1 MRIHNGIAVSAQ
13 RLTRGAMAIGNFD
26 GVHLGHRGL
35 FDAARSAARARGGP
49 SCALTFEPHP
59 ARLLAPDYAPPL
71 ICSPARKQEL
81 LAEVGVEELVVQP
94 FDRAFAQTEPGRFV
108 ELLIA
113 TGIAEVVVG
122 HDFTYGR
129 ERAGTVE
136 TLRTDLEAS
145 GVRLQVVPPIC
156 LHGLVVSSTK
166 IREFTLEGRVEAAA
180 QLLGRPFDLDG
191 DVVRG
196 VGRGRKLGW
205 PTANIR
211 TEAELLPAVGV
222 YAVRA
227 RLFQTPITTTNTTT
241 TYVPPLLGPPLP
253 GAANLGLNP
262 TFRDDAHAGSRR
274 EPLMLEV
281 HLFDLDQDLYGLA
294 LRVEFVHRLRDERR
308 FPNVEALKD
317 QIARDVAAARR
328 LLSV

>member
-1 MRIHNGIAVSAQ
+1 MRIHSGIAASAR
-13 RLTRGAMAIGNFD
+13 RLMRGALAIGNFD

-35 FDAARSAARARGGP
+35 FAAATGAAQRQGGP

-59 ARLLAPDYAPPL
+59 ARLLAPQYAPPL
-71 ICSPARKQEL
+71 ICTRARKREL
-81 LAEVGVEELVVQP
+81 LAFAGVDELVEQP
-94 FDRAFAQTEPGRFV
+94 FDRAFAQTEPDAFV
-108 ELLIA
+108 DLLLA
-113 TGIAEVVVG
+113 TGVATIVVG

-129 ERAGTVE
+129 ERRGTVE
-136 TLRTDLEAS
+136 TLRTALEQCA
-145 GVRLQVVPPIC
+145 VRLHVVPAVTV
-156 LHGLVVSSTK
+156 HGLVVSSTK

-227 RLFQTPITTTNTTT
+227 YLIEAPPSADAIPAPEPIRYIPPRLGAAVF
-241 TYVPPLLGPPLP
+241 

-262 TFRDDAHAGSRR
+262 TFRDDAHAGSGR

-281 HLFDLDQDLYGLA
+281 HLLDLDQDLYGRT
-294 LRVEFVHRLRDERR
+294 LRVAFVHRLRDERR
-308 FPNVEALKD
+308 FPNVEALKA
-317 QIARDVAAARR
+317 QIE
-328 LLSV
+328 